1 MFVWLFHRISGIAL
15 LALMTIKV
23 ATGLATAGRMGP
35 HAQNTLGLWHQAKA
49 LDIPLLFF
57 LLYHGFYGLRTML
70 LDVGVGREKTLFW
83 ATTLGASAAF
93 VIVGFLFY
101 FYF

>member
-15 LALMTIKV
+15 LILMTVKV
-23 ATGLATAGRMGP
+23 ATGLATAGRFGP
-35 HAQNTLGLWHQAKA
+35 HVQNSLGLWHQARV

-57 LLYHGFYGLRTML
+57 LLYHGFYGVRTML
-70 LDVGVGREKTLFW
+70 LDVGVGHEKKVFW
-83 ATTLGASAAF
+83 ATTLSASVAF

-101 FYF
+101 F

>member
-1 MFVWLFHRISGIAL
+1 MFVWLFHRVSGIAL
-15 LALMTIKV
+15 LILMTVKV

-35 HAQNTLGLWHQAKA
+35 NIQNSLGLWHQAKV

-57 LLYHGFYGLRTML
+57 LLYHGFYGVRTML
-70 LDVGVGREKTLFW
+70 LDLGAGNEKTVFW
-83 ATTLGASAAF
+83 AATLSASLTF

-101 FYF
+101 F

>member
-1 MFVWLFHRISGIAL
+1 MFVWLFHRVSGIAL
-15 LALMTIKV
+15 LILMTVKV

-35 HAQNTLGLWHQAKA
+35 NIQNSLGLWHQAKV

-57 LLYHGFYGLRTML
+57 LLYHGFYGVRTML
-70 LDVGVGREKTLFW
+70 LDVGVGNEKTVFW
-83 ATTLGASAAF
+83 ATTLSASLTF

-101 FYF
+101 F